1 VKKMYCPT
9 CGAQL
14 AEALSYCKHCGASLP
29 SGKGGDQ
36 IDSAETT
43 IDTVT
48 WVIVGTTITI
58 LGMGL
63 GALVLMKQGQID
75 AGLGSVF
82 VMACFAALLVVDG
95 VLVWRLLRLNK
106 AKKEMHAL
114 VQAEAPDVEEP
125 RPAQTRALREPG
137 DPVPSV
143 TEQTTHTFEPS
154 YREGERR

>member
-1 VKKMYCPT
+1 MYCPT

-14 AEALSYCKHCGASLP
+14 AEVLSFCKHCGASLP
-29 SGKGGDQ
+29 TAKGGDQ
-36 IDSAETT
+36 IDPAETA
-43 IDTVT
+43 IDTLT

-75 AGLGSVF
+75 AGLGSIF
-82 VMACFAALLVVDG
+82 VIACFAALWVVDA

-106 AKKEMHAL
+106 ANKERRTLA
-114 VQAEAPDVEEP
+114 QAEAPKAEEP
-125 RPAQTRALREPG
+125 SPAQTRALRDPG
-137 DPVPSV
+137 EPVPSV

-154 YREGERR
+154 YRDRERR